1 MSTFRVLFYSTKAY
15 DENFFTKAKPKW
27 EEEKGI
33 KFEFVFKIDRLT
45 EETCELAR
53 GFDAVCIF
61 VNDNGSAPVVR
72 KLSSLGVKLILLRCA
87 GFNNV
92 DMKAAASCRI
102 PVMRVPRYSPNAV
115 AEHAVTLLTALTR
128 RIYRSHERIKNHNF
142 ALAGLEG
149 FDIVHKTV
157 GVIGTG
163 AIGKIMCRIMRGF
176 GSTVIAYDPR
186 PDYVWAASLNITY
199 VTLDDL
205 FKRSDIISLHV
216 PLFKENHHII
226 NAESIAKMKQ
236 DVTIINTSR
245 GGLIDTKAAI
255 EGLTSGKIR
264 GLGIDVYENEAE
276 FFFTDHSL
284 NPMKDP
290 VLAHLISLPNVLM
303 TGHQAFFT
311 EDALMAISNTTIGNA
326 VDFIE
331 GKAYRS
337 ANECTG
343 LLKPKI

>member
-1 MSTFRVLFYSTKAY
+1 MSTFRVIFYSTKAY
-15 DENFFTKAKPKW
+15 DETFFTKAKGEW
-27 EEEKGI
+27 EQSKGI
-33 KFEFVFKIDRLT
+33 KFDFVFKTIRLT
-45 EETCELAR
+45 EATCDLAK

-61 VNDNGSAPVVR
+61 VNDDGSAPVVR
-72 KLSSLGVKLILLRCA
+72 KLASIGIKLILLRCA

-92 DMKAAASCRI
+92 DMKAAAAARI

-128 RIYRSHERIKNHNF
+128 RIYRSHERVMNHNF

-186 PDYVWAASLNITY
+186 PDYKWAASLNVSY
-199 VTLDDL
+199 VPLDDL
-205 FKRSDIISLHV
+205 FRRADIISLHV

-226 NAESIAKMKQ
+226 NAKSIGMMK
-236 DVTIINTSR
+236 DNVTIINTSR

-255 EGLTSGKIR
+255 DGLTSGKIR

-276 FFFTDHSL
+276 YFFTDHSL
-284 NPMKDP
+284 KPMKDP

-326 VDFIE
+326 YDFIN
-331 GKAYRS
+331 GRAYKS

-343 LLKPKI
+343 LFKPKM

>member
-1 MSTFRVLFYSTKAY
+1 MSVFRVIFYSTKAY
-15 DENFFTKAKPKW
+15 DQTFFTKAKAKW

-33 KFEFVFKIDRLT
+33 KFEFVFKTIRLT
-45 EETCELAR
+45 EETCDLAR
-53 GFDAVCIF
+53 GFDAICIF
-61 VNDNGSAPVVR
+61 VNDDGSAPVVR
-72 KLSSLGVKLILLRCA
+72 KLASLGVRLILLRCA

-92 DMKAAASCRI
+92 DMRAAAAAHI

-128 RIYRSHERIKNHNF
+128 RIYRSHDRIKNHNF

-157 GVIGTG
+157 GIIGTG

-186 PDYVWAASLNITY
+186 PDHRWAAALNVTY
-199 VTLDDL
+199 VSLDEL
-205 FKRSDIISLHV
+205 FRRSDIISLHV
-216 PLFKENHHII
+216 PLFKENYHII

-255 EGLTSGKIR
+255 AGITSGKIR

-276 FFFTDHSL
+276 FFFSDHSEE
-284 NPMKDP
+284 PMKDP

-311 EDALMAISNTTIGNA
+311 EDALMAISNTTISNIF
-326 VDFIE
+326 DFLN
-331 GKAYRS
+331 GKAYNS
-337 ANECTG
+337 QNECTG
-343 LLKPKI
+343 LLKSKL